1 LDILIE
7 EFIYKTY
14 NIKMNFEI
22 DDGIKKLKLLGVVT
36 QEKDR
41 LILNRDENLL
51 DRIRETI
58 KSL

>member
-1 LDILIE
+1 
-7 EFIYKTY
+7 
-14 NIKMNFEI
+14 MNFEI

-58 KSL
+58 RSL

>member
-1 LDILIE
+1 
-7 EFIYKTY
+7 
-14 NIKMNFEI
+14 MNFEI